1 MVVDDTGGVADELA
15 DGDVMSLSGKLGEIL
30 RDVVVEGEL
39 AAFDLL
45 HDSDSGEREHRA
57 DDMIDG
63 VWFRGGFESYVGYTV
78 TLEQEDVIAFGNQ
91 DRGSYYP

>member
-1 MVVDDTGGVADELA
+1 VVVHDAGGVAEELA

-57 DDMIDG
+57 DDVIDG
-63 VWFRGGFESYVGYTV
+63 VCFRGCFESYVGYTV
-78 TLEQEDVIAFGNQ
+78 TLEQEDVIAFGDQ
-91 DRGSYYP
+91 YRGSCYV